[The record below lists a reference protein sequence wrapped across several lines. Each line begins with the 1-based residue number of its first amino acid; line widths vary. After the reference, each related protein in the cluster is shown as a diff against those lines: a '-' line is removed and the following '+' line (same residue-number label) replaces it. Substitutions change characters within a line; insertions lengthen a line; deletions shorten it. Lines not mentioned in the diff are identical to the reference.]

1 MPAKGRIEIQCPQCG
16 NLQLEPELAQ
26 STNCRK
32 CGGYIP
38 LGKSPKSSALRQT
51 ASPALTVPQLEG
63 LKARVEVRCPQC
75 DNLQLE
81 PAAAKSTYCRK
92 CGSHIQLDKGR
103 KPGESKDLQHPT
115 PSVFRRIESLFGVQ
129 RTVVA
134 RCFECKGERE
144 VPKSATSTLCPKCG
158 AYIDLQDYKVSGVY
172 NRSIR
177 TGGQLIVSDK
187 CDLITHQVFCGSA
200 EIAGS
205 VRGRLTCSGE
215 VRIRFKGKL
224 SGSIEAKTVHIEKKC
239 DAEFLHPIRAELVE
253 IDGTV
258 SGRIISTRKV
268 VIRKTGRLSGSVS
281 ARGFT
286 VDKGGYF
293 LGDVSIG
300 ETH

>member
-1 MPAKGRIEIQCPQCG
+1 MAAKGRIEIQCPQCG

-32 CGGYIP
+32 CGGYIR
-38 LGKSPKSSALRQT
+38 LGKGLESSGSREMGL
-51 ASPALTVPQLEG
+51 PAP
-63 LKARVEVRCPQC
+63 ARVEVRCPQC

-81 PAAAKSTYCRK
+81 PAAAKSTNCRK
-92 CGSHIQLDKGR
+92 CGSHIQLEKGR
-103 KPGESKDLQHPT
+103 RPGESKDLQHPA
-115 PSVFRRIESLFGVQ
+115 PSVFQKIESLFGVQ

-134 RCFECKGERE
+134 RCFECAGERE
-144 VPKSATSTLCPKCG
+144 VPKNATSTLCPKCG
-158 AYIDLQDYKVSGVY
+158 AYIDLQDYRVSGVY

-177 TGGQLIVSDK
+177 TGGRLIVTDK
-187 CDLITHQVFCGSA
+187 CDLITNQVFCGSA

-205 VRGRLTCSGE
+205 VRGQLTCSGE

-239 DAEFLHPIRAELVE
+239 DAELLHPIRAELVE
-253 IDGTV
+253 IDGTI

-268 VIRKTGRLSGSVS
+268 IIRKSGRLTGSVS

-286 VDKGGYF
+286 VEKGGYF
-293 LGDVSIG
+293 MGDVSIG
-300 ETH
+300 KVR